1 MGSRQIR
8 ISSGVSELDRLMGGL
23 FIGDNVVWY
32 DDAGSLAG
40 AFCMNF
46 IQASQAGDKPII
58 YVSFDRSPNNLL
70 EKLGPLAENQHLTI
84 VDCFTCGKGDG
95 SEIFNKFYEKDGA
108 QWPYRIVKVNEPW
121 DPKQVMDAVYGIH
134 KPLRGDVRF
143 VFESLT
149 GMQDLWG
156 GEDQIL
162 KFYTHSCPR
171 LYELNTIAYWI
182 AEKGAHSVKLKAHIN
197 QIAQVAV
204 DLSMRRGKS
213 SLTILKAEKR
223 NPNTLNT
230 PIQYWRDGTHIRFE
244 DQKRASGPIDIGQR
258 LKNLRTRQGLSQTE
272 LARSVGVTPSTISQ
286 IESNLIYPSLSAL
299 FKIAET
305 LSIKVSAFFQEDTD
319 KNDPVLFSV
328 DEGVNI
334 HFPNFPK
341 DSIQGRVL
349 TPVGADPKVEPS
361 VIEIPENTVLAAHFY
376 MHKGEEFGYVLEGR
390 LQTEIKHVVYDVKAG
405 DIVYLTADIP
415 SHWKNPGP
423 GPARLLWLK
432 IK

>member
-1 MGSRQIR
+1 MGAKHIR
-8 ISSGVSELDRLMGGL
+8 ISSGVGELDRLLGGL

-46 IQASQAGDKPII
+46 IQASRAENKPII
-58 YVSFDRSPNNLL
+58 YVSFDRSPKNLL
-70 EKLGPLAENQHLTI
+70 AKLGRLAENQDLTI

-95 SEIFNKFYEKDGA
+95 SEIFSEFYEKDGA
-108 QWPYRIVKVNEPW
+108 QWPYRIIKVNEPG
-121 DPKQVMDAVYGIH
+121 DPRKVMEAIYGIH

-156 GEDQIL
+156 GEEQIL
-162 KFYTHSCPR
+162 KFYTHTCPK

-204 DLSMRRGKS
+204 DLSMKRGRS

-230 PIQYWRDGTHIRFE
+230 PSHYWSDGTNIRFE
-244 DQKRASGPIDIGQR
+244 DQKRTSGPIDIGQR
-258 LKNLRTRQGLSQTE
+258 LKELRTRQGLSQTE

-305 LSIKVSAFFQEDTD
+305 LSIKVSAFFHEHED
-319 KNDPVLFSV
+319 KNDKVVFSIE
-328 DEGVNI
+328 EGVNI
-334 HFPNFPK
+334 NFPNLPK
-341 DSIQGRVL
+341 DSIHGKIL
-349 TPVGADPKVEPS
+349 TPLGADPKVEPS
-361 VIEIPENTVLAAHFY
+361 VIEIPESAVLASHFY
-376 MHKGEEFGYVLEGR
+376 MHKGEEFGYLMEGR
-390 LQTEIKHVVYDVKAG
+390 LQTEIKHVTYDLRAG
-405 DIVYLTADIP
+405 DILYLTSEIP
-415 SHWKNPGP
+415 GHWKNPGP

>member
-1 MGSRQIR
+1 MGSKHIR
-8 ISSGVSELDRLMGGL
+8 ISSGVAELDRLLGGL

-40 AFCMNF
+40 VFCMNF
-46 IQASQAGDKPII
+46 IQASQAADKAIV
-58 YVSFDRSPNNLL
+58 YVSFDRSPKNLL
-70 EKLGPLAENQHLTI
+70 EKLGALAENQHMTI

-95 SEIFNKFYEKDGA
+95 SDIFNKFYEKNGA
-108 QWPYRIVKVNEPW
+108 RWPYRIIKVNEPW
-121 DPKQVMDAVYGIH
+121 DPKQVMEAIYGIH
-134 KPLRGDVRF
+134 KPLREDVRF

-162 KFYTHSCPR
+162 KFYTHTCPQ

-182 AEKGAHSVKLKAHIN
+182 AEKAAHSVKLKAHIN
-197 QIAQVAV
+197 QIAQVAM

-213 SLTILKAEKR
+213 ALTILKAEKR
-223 NPNTLNT
+223 HPNTLNT
-230 PIQYWRDGTHIRFE
+230 PIQYWSDGTDLRFE

-258 LKNLRTRQGLSQTE
+258 LRELRTRQGLSQTE

-286 IESNLIYPSLSAL
+286 IESNLIHPSLSAL

-305 LSIKVSAFFQEDTD
+305 LSIKVSAFFQEENDQS
-319 KNDPVLFSV
+319 DPVVFSV
-328 DEGVNI
+328 TQGVNI
-334 HFPNFPK
+334 YFPNLPRDAISGK
-341 DSIQGRVL
+341 VL
-349 TPVGADPKVEPS
+349 TPPGADYKVEPS
-361 VIEIPENTVLAAHFY
+361 VIEIPGGAALAAHFY
-376 MHKGEEFGYVLEGR
+376 MHKGEELGYLIEGR
-390 LQTEIKHVVYDVKAG
+390 LQAEIKHVLHDLAAG
-405 DIVYLTADIP
+405 DIVYLTSEIP
-415 SHWKNPGP
+415 TQWKNPGP